1 MRRFQNRIPRAF
13 VRMTQG
19 NTNRRAA
26 FVMTISAAVLL
37 SSFMA
42 YAQSAEPSASRPA
55 LSTGFRFIENSGEEL
70 FANVCRGCHMPDG
83 KGAAGAGTYPSL
95 VANKTLEA
103 GGYPVDLVVNG
114 QRAMP
119 PFGAMM
125 SDDQV
130 AAVVNYLRTHFDNHY
145 QDAVTAADVQTVR
158 R

>member
-1 MRRFQNRIPRAF
+1 MRRLQNRIPRAF
-13 VRMTQG
+13 VPMTPG
-19 NTNRRAA
+19 NTNCHAA
-26 FVMTISAAVLL
+26 FVMTISAALLL

-42 YAQSAEPSASRPA
+42 CAQSAEPPASRPA

-95 VANKTLEA
+95 A
-103 GGYPVDLVVNG
+103 GNSNLVSSGYPVAIVVNG
-114 QRAMP
+114 QRGMP

-130 AAVVNYLRTHFDNHY
+130 AAVVNYLRTHFGNHF
-145 QDAVTAADVQTVR
+145 QDAVTAEDVKIVR

>member
-1 MRRFQNRIPRAF
+1 MRRFKTRIPRAF
-13 VRMTQG
+13 VRITRG
-19 NTNRRAA
+19 NTNLHAA
-26 FVMTISAAVLL
+26 FVMTISAAFLL
-37 SSFMA
+37 SSFIA
-42 YAQSAEPSASRPA
+42 CAESTEPPASRPA
-55 LSTGFRFIENSGEEL
+55 LSTGFRYVESSGEEL

-145 QDAVTAADVQTVR
+145 QDAVTVADVQTVR

>member
-1 MRRFQNRIPRAF
+1 MRRFQNRIARAF

-19 NTNRRAA
+19 NTNLHAA
-26 FVMTISAAVLL
+26 FVMTISAALLL

-42 YAQSAEPSASRPA
+42 CAQSAQSPASRPA

-145 QDAVTAADVQTVR
+145 QDAVTAADVQTIR